1 MPDDPAP
8 RRRSGFLAFW
18 TSLPGVLTGVA
29 AVIAAVGGLA
39 AVFDG
44 GGEGSSGRGSGSDG
58 APQVSTPAAP
68 APAESAPTA
77 ELSPGDAAAAGEA
90 SAGCFGG
97 PFAGIPQGRLAPVEA
112 GTTAF
117 DIVTSSEPKA
127 GAIGLRFTDQGRTI
141 GGIKVTWYPV
151 NDIFRVE
158 SVLDAKCQPVGDYAN
173 VVDRGQNDVMQNA
186 DALRIRL
193 AGHYY
198 DLRLN
203 GGAEI
208 RVVFL
213 QVEP

>member
-1 MPDDPAP
+1 MSDDPAP

-29 AVIAAVGGLA
+29 AVIAAAGALA
-39 AVFDG
+39 AVFRGDGDG
-44 GGEGSSGRGSGSDG
+44 GSSRDSVSGG
-58 APQVSTPAAP
+58 AAQVSSP
-68 APAESAPTA
+68 APAAESSPPP
-77 ELSPGDAAAAGEA
+77 ESSPGDAEAAGAA
-90 SAGCFGG
+90 SAGCFGAV
-97 PFAGIPQGRLAPVEA
+97 FAGIPQGRRAPVEA

-127 GAIGLRFTDQGRTI
+127 GPLGLRFTDHGGTV

-158 SVLDAKCQPVGDYAN
+158 SVVDAGCGPVEDYAN
-173 VVDRGQNDVMQNA
+173 LVDRGQKDVMENS
-186 DALRIRL
+186 DTLRIRL
-193 AGHYY
+193 AGRYY
-198 DLRLN
+198 ELRLN
-203 GGAEI
+203 GGSYV